1 MFPEKFRMDGK
12 VALITG
18 AGRGIGLGMAEA
30 LASAGC
36 AIAIQ
41 DIEKKIAEQAAE
53 KIRALGVKSI
63 ALGGDISDLS
73 LPEKLIAQTRRQL
86 GGFHVL
92 INNAAIQSVQKNW
105 EKFPRQRIELEFR
118 ADIIAPILLCQQ
130 AAKIF
135 RKQKWGRIINM
146 GSIQGRSGTTIMLPY
161 SLTKAAIEK
170 LSSALAKDLAKDG
183 ITINTISPGWFNT
196 WRNRA
201 TLGDPR
207 KRRIRGKRVPM
218 GRIGEPRDCAGVTL
232 LLCSDAGEYITGQN
246 IYVTGGF

>member
-41 DIEKKIAEQAAE
+41 DIEKDVAEEAAK
-53 KIRALGVKSI
+53 KIRKLGVKAI
-63 ALGGDISDLS
+63 ALGGDISDLL
-73 LPEKLIAQTRRQL
+73 LPAKLIAQTRKQL

-92 INNAAIQSVQKNW
+92 INNAAIQSVNKKW
-105 EKFPRQRIELEFR
+105 EKFTPQRIELEFR

-146 GSIQGRSGTTIMLPY
+146 GSIQGRTGTTIMLPY

-183 ITINTISPGWFNT
+183 ITINTICPGWFNT

-201 TLGDPR
+201 TLSDPKMR
-207 KRRIRGKRVPM
+207 KKRGKHVPI
-218 GRIGEPRDCAGVTL
+218 GRIGEPEDCAGITL
-232 LLCSDAGEYITGQN
+232 LLCSDAGDYITGQT
-246 IYVTGGF
+246 IYVTGGL